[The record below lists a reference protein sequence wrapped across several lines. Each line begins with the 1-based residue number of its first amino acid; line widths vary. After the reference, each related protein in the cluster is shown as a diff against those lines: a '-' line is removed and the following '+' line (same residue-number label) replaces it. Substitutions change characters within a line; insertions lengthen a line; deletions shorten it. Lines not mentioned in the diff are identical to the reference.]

1 MQRRAGY
8 QSMLHGADAPDNSA
22 MSRVH
27 HHPRPD
33 SNELAK
39 IFNERVSFS
48 VPSENRE
55 FYAEKGGL
63 SSDVSW

>member
-1 MQRRAGY
+1 
-8 QSMLHGADAPDNSA
+8 MLHGADAPDNSA

-55 FYAEKGGL
+55 FSNLRAGYQSMFHGA
-63 SSDVSW
+63 DAP